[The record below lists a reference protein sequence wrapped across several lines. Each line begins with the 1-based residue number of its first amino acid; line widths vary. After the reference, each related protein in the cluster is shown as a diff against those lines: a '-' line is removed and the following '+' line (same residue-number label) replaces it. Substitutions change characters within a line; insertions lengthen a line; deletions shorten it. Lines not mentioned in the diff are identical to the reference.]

1 MRLALT
7 GIWNAA
13 VRAQARRCVGLTTTK
28 APLAAFMFA
37 GMTMTLAA
45 CDAGAPA
52 ASATATVAV
61 AGSAATATA
70 AGSAASAASAAI
82 GASAAVSEP
91 RAAAPMAASAV
102 PVAAHQAGQTR
113 AQVYESVRQ
122 MTALGK
128 QLFFDASLSGSGKL
142 ACASCHSPD
151 HAFSPANALPVQLG
165 GSDMHRTGMRAAPTL
180 KYLQSVPAFAEH
192 YHESDDEG
200 DESVD
205 AGPTG
210 GLTWDGRVDRGADQ
224 ARIPLLSSFEMG
236 STPAK
241 VTAAVKAAPYAD
253 AFRAAFGARI
263 FDSDE
268 ATFKAVL
275 QALETFEQTPETFYP
290 YSSKYDAFL
299 AGKTQLTQAE
309 LHGLQ
314 LFNDEKKGNC
324 ASCHI
329 SQRTLD
335 GAPPQFSDFGLI
347 AIGVPRNRAL
357 PVNRDPHFYDLGA
370 CGPERTDL
378 KGRAEFC
385 GIFRT
390 PTLRNVALKKR
401 FFHNGI
407 YDSLDQVVR
416 FYAERDTNPEKF
428 YPVVKGKVRKF
439 DDLPRR
445 YWDNLNTEPPF
456 DRKPGDKPALDEAEI
471 KDVVAFL
478 NTLTDGYKAGGQV
491 VNAEAKAVAAN

>member
-1 MRLALT
+1 MLSIALAALT
-7 GIWNAA
+7 
-13 VRAQARRCVGLTTTK
+13 
-28 APLAAFMFA
+28 MS
-37 GMTMTLAA
+37 LAA
-45 CDAGAPA
+45 CDAGSPTAGGTA
-52 ASATATVAV
+52 EASGKANASGNAQVNATADLNAGANTGVEAQANASPASGPMVASGV
-61 AGSAATATA
+61 K
-70 AGSAASAASAAI
+70 
-82 GASAAVSEP
+82 
-91 RAAAPMAASAV
+91 
-102 PVAAHQAGQTR
+102 VAAHEAGQTR

-151 HAFSPANALPVQLG
+151 HGFSPANSLSVQLG
-165 GSDMHRTGMRAAPTL
+165 GNDMRRTGMRAAPTL

-210 GLTWDGRVDRGADQ
+210 GLTWDGRVDRGSDQ

-241 VTAAVKAAPYAD
+241 VTGAVKAAPYAD
-253 AFRAAFGARI
+253 AFRAAFGERI
-263 FDSDE
+263 FDSDD

-275 QALETFEQTPETFYP
+275 QALETFEQTPELFYP
-290 YSSKYDAFL
+290 YTSKYDAYL
-299 AGKTQLTQAE
+299 AGKAQLTKAE
-309 LHGLQ
+309 LRGLQ
-314 LFNDEKKGNC
+314 IFNDEKKGNC

-329 SQRTLD
+329 SQRTMD

-357 PVNRDPHFYDLGA
+357 PVNRDPKFHDLGA
-370 CGPERTDL
+370 CGPERQDL

-385 GIFRT
+385 GLFRT
-390 PTLRNVALKKR
+390 PTLRNVALRKS

-407 YDSLDQVVR
+407 YHTLEDVMR

-428 YPVVKGKVRKF
+428 YPVRHGVVQKY
-439 DDLPRR
+439 DDLPKQ
-445 YWDNLNTEPPF
+445 YWGNLNTDPPF
-456 DRKPGDKPALDEAEI
+456 DRKRGDPPVLNEAEI
-471 KDVVAFL
+471 KDVIAFL
-478 NTLTDGYKAGGQV
+478 QTLTDGYQAG
-491 VNAEAKAVAAN
+491 AAAPAR

>member
-1 MRLALT
+1 
-7 GIWNAA
+7 
-13 VRAQARRCVGLTTTK
+13 
-28 APLAAFMFA
+28 
-37 GMTMTLAA
+37 
-45 CDAGAPA
+45 
-52 ASATATVAV
+52 
-61 AGSAATATA
+61 
-70 AGSAASAASAAI
+70 
-82 GASAAVSEP
+82 
-91 RAAAPMAASAV
+91 
-102 PVAAHQAGQTR
+102 
-113 AQVYESVRQ
+113 
-122 MTALGK
+122 
-128 QLFFDASLSGSGKL
+128 LS
-142 ACASCHSPD
+142 
-151 HAFSPANALPVQLG
+151 VQLG
-165 GSDMHRTGMRAAPTL
+165 GNDMHRTGMRAAPTL

-210 GLTWDGRVDRGADQ
+210 GLTWDGRVDRGGDQ

-253 AFRAAFGARI
+253 AFRAAFGEHV
-263 FDSDE
+263 FDSDD

-290 YSSKYDAFL
+290 YTSKYDAYL
-299 AGKTQLTQAE
+299 AGKAQLTQAE
-309 LHGLQ
+309 LRGLR

-324 ASCHI
+324 ASCHV
-329 SQRTLD
+329 SQRAMD

-357 PVNRDPHFYDLGA
+357 AVNRDPHFYDLGA

-390 PTLRNVALKKR
+390 PTLRNVALKKS

-407 YDSLDQVVR
+407 YHSLDEVVR

-428 YPVVKGKVRKF
+428 YPVAKGKVRKF
-439 DDLPRR
+439 DDLPQQ
-445 YWDNLNTEPPF
+445 YWANLNTDPPF

-478 NTLTDGYKAGGQV
+478 KTLTDGYKAGSG
-491 VNAEAKAVAAN
+491 AADSVAAK

>member
-1 MRLALT
+1 LV
-7 GIWNAA
+7 WPA
-13 VRAQARRCVGLTTTK
+13 VRLCVRAGGLQA
-28 APLAAFMFA
+28 ALAIAA
-37 GMTMTLAA
+37 AMTLAA

-52 ASATATVAV
+52 VSSAVGAS
-61 AGSAATATA
+61 
-70 AGSAASAASAAI
+70 
-82 GASAAVSEP
+82 SAAVP
-91 RAAAPMAASAV
+91 PVAAAPTEGFV
-102 PVAAHQAGQTR
+102 VQTAAHDGGQTR

-122 MTALGK
+122 MGALGK
-128 QLFFDASLSGSGKL
+128 QMFFDASLSGSGKL
-142 ACASCHSPD
+142 ACVSCHSPE
-151 HAFSPANALPVQLG
+151 HGFSPANSLSVQLG
-165 GSDMHRTGMRAAPTL
+165 GSDMRRSGHRAAPTL
-180 KYLQSVPAFAEH
+180 KYLQSVPAFSEH
-192 YHESDDEG
+192 YHESDDDG
-200 DESVD
+200 DESID

-210 GLTWDGRVDRGADQ
+210 GLTWDGRVDRGSDQ

-241 VTAAVKAAPYAD
+241 ITAAVKAAPYAD
-253 AFRAAFGARI
+253 AFRAAFGAHI
-263 FDSDE
+263 FDSDD

-275 QALETFEQTPETFYP
+275 QALETFEQTPEIFYP
-290 YSSKYDAFL
+290 YTSKYDAYL
-299 AGKTQLTQAE
+299 AGKAQLSAAE

-314 LFNDEKKGNC
+314 VFNDEKKGNC

-329 SQRTLD
+329 SQRTMS

-378 KGRAEFC
+378 KGRDEFC

-390 PTLRNVALKKR
+390 PTLRNVALKKS

-407 YDSLDQVVR
+407 YHSLDEVLR

-428 YPVVKGKVRKF
+428 YPVVKGKVQKF
-439 DDLPRR
+439 DDLPQR
-445 YWDNLNTEPPF
+445 YWSNLNTDPPF

-478 NTLTDGYKAGGQV
+478 NTLTDGYKPAGS
-491 VNAEAKAVAAN
+491 

>member
-1 MRLALT
+1 
-7 GIWNAA
+7 
-13 VRAQARRCVGLTTTK
+13 
-28 APLAAFMFA
+28 
-37 GMTMTLAA
+37 
-45 CDAGAPA
+45 
-52 ASATATVAV
+52 
-61 AGSAATATA
+61 
-70 AGSAASAASAAI
+70 
-82 GASAAVSEP
+82 
-91 RAAAPMAASAV
+91 
-102 PVAAHQAGQTR
+102 
-113 AQVYESVRQ
+113 

-128 QLFFDASLSGSGKL
+128 QLFFDPSLSGSGKL

-151 HAFSPANALPVQLG
+151 HAFSPANSLSVQLG
-165 GSDMHRTGMRAAPTL
+165 GGDMHRTGMRAAPTL

-210 GLTWDGRVDRGADQ
+210 GLTWDGRVDRGSDQ

-236 STPAK
+236 SSPAK
-241 VTAAVKAAPYAD
+241 VTAAIKAAPYAG
-253 AFRAAFGARI
+253 AFRAAFGEHI
-263 FDSDE
+263 FDSDD

-275 QALETFEQTPETFYP
+275 QALETFEQTPEVFYP
-290 YSSKYDAFL
+290 YTSKYDAYL
-299 AGKTQLTQAE
+299 AGKTQLTKAE

-357 PVNRDPHFYDLGA
+357 PVNRDPRFYDLGA
-370 CGPERTDL
+370 CGPERADL

-390 PTLRNVALKKR
+390 PTLRNVALKKS

-407 YDSLDQVVR
+407 YHSLEQVLH

-428 YPVVKGKVRKF
+428 YPVSKGKVQKF
-439 DDLPRR
+439 DDLPQR
-445 YWDNLNTEPPF
+445 YWANLNTEPPF
-456 DRKPGDKPALDEAEI
+456 DRKPGDKPALNDAEI
-471 KDVVAFL
+471 KDIVAFL
-478 NTLTDGYKAGGQV
+478 NTLTDGYKTGS
-491 VNAEAKAVAAN
+491 